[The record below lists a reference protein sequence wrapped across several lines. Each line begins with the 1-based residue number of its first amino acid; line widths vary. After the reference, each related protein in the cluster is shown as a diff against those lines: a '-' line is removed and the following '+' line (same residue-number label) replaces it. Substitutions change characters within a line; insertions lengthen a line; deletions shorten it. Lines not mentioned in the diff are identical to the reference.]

1 MGKLRLYTEIKSLS
15 EVLGEE
21 GFQRFRKSA
30 GEYAVVEKFSEI
42 FPDLSNIVKPQKI
55 EKNILFLKVENSV
68 WRNELRFKQEIM
80 KERINKYFKEKIV
93 KSIRFTN

>member
-15 EVLGEE
+15 DIMSEE
-21 GFQRFRKSA
+21 GLKKFRSSA
-30 GEYAVVEKFSEI
+30 GEYAVIEKFPEI
-42 FPDLSNIVKPQKI
+42 FPDLVKIVKPQKI

-80 KERINKYFKEKIV
+80 KERINKFFDVKIV